1 MAKKSVNQRQSR
13 LSNPVVATK
22 MYEALARIST
32 MQSAEEFDE
41 ALSLANEALG
51 FARSKEEVTD
61 MQSKKKE
68 VVPECKELVCEPL
81 PTRYSVR
88 LGVKI
93 PSHVEQYRNMEA
105 NVSVIDNDPEKA
117 LEEARQQ
124 FIKAVVTVC
133 NTMGETPPDE
143 IRPSVEEI
151 YEANDAAAI
160 YGEGD

>member
-32 MQSAEEFDE
+32 MQSAKEFEE

-51 FARSKEEVTD
+51 FARSKEEVAD

-68 VVPECKELVCEPL
+68 VVPELVCEPM
-81 PTRYSVR
+81 PTRYTVR
-88 LGVKI
+88 MGVKI
-93 PSHVEQYRNMEA
+93 PSRIEQYRNMEA
-105 NVSVIDNDPEKA
+105 NVAVSSNDPDVA
-117 LEEARQQ
+117 MTEAQQQ
-124 FIKAVVTVC
+124 FVKAVVTVC
-133 NTMGETPPDE
+133 NTMGETPPAE
-143 IRPSVEEI
+143 IRPTVEEI
-151 YEANDAAAI
+151 YEDSDVEVI